1 MYGVRVKARRFGLIG
16 FALSSLVAR
25 GARAQGLGDEVVAP
39 GVTVASASGAEAAR
53 VNPGA
58 ISIARSWSARLTHTE
73 EVARDNTALN
83 ATALSWTSPL
93 PFGFGVSLGATY
105 ARPDAF
111 AAGSGTR
118 LGQWGSVDLGLG
130 WSLDRRLSFGLRTRV
145 FAGSGNG
152 PGSANDTVDGRVAL
166 DLGALW
172 RPSAY
177 GAVGVVA
184 RGVTGPQNLAMGLD
198 RQVVAGVAVRPVGT
212 DGWTLGIDGVWAQ
225 QGDLQA
231 RAGTRVAVPH
241 LGFLRAE
248 GVWDFG
254 NDTWRA
260 GVGFEFVW
268 GRANA
273 GGGAFF
279 RSDDA
284 LGWYASV
291 GLDGDRG
298 AVGLPTP
305 GVAVTVPM
313 DASPDARALGRLVMR
328 LERLSRDPSV
338 RGVLFAPRGE
348 VGGLAH
354 AEELREAFALLRR
367 RGKRVACHLTD
378 ATASTW
384 YACAG
389 VDRVSL
395 DPAGGVRLQ
404 GLRAMRY
411 FLGPALWA
419 IGVRT
424 DFVRIGDWKSA
435 AEQFTRASS
444 TEPSRQQEEQILD
457 DTMGTLVH
465 GIMASRQTSEADA
478 RALVVG
484 GPYTAR
490 EARTRGMVDA
500 VSTRATAE
508 RVFADGL
515 GVGRVDLE
523 DFAPLRSRR
532 WGAGRSVAVIYV
544 DGDIV
549 EGESSEIPVIGMRM
563 AGERTVIEA
572 IEAAAASPNVG
583 AIVLRVDSPGGSA
596 LASDLLWRAVTLANR
611 RKPVVASFGRIAAS
625 GGYYLGAGAREIVAD
640 PSTLT
645 GSIGIFYGK
654 ADVAGLLS
662 RLHVGV
668 ELSRRGDRADMES
681 LFRPYTPE
689 ERRFLAG
696 KIGEFYG
703 LFLQRVATG
712 RHRTVQEID
721 AVGEGRVYLGSRA
734 RSLGL
739 VDREGGLLTAMR
751 RARALAG
758 MADDAEVVELPAEP
772 SGLLRTLAQ
781 MLLSEAPGGGTP
793 SAAETITQFVL
804 GGRESLAVLRW
815 MLMVTSRSGT
825 PMAMVDWPL
834 AGPTGDAD

>member
-1 MYGVRVKARRFGLIG
+1 MYGVLVKARSLGLVG
-16 FALSSLVAR
+16 FALSSLTAW
-25 GARAQGLGDEVVAP
+25 GAQAQGLGDEVVAP

-58 ISIARSWSARLTHTE
+58 ISTARSWSARLTHTE
-73 EVARDNTALN
+73 EVARGGTALN

-93 PFGFGVSLGATY
+93 PFGFGVSLGGTY
-105 ARPDAF
+105 ARPDAV
-111 AAGSGTR
+111 AAGSGAS
-118 LGQWGSVDLGLG
+118 LGQWGSVELGLG

-145 FAGSGNG
+145 FAGTDTG
-152 PGSANDTVDGRVAL
+152 PGSAGDTVDGRVAM
-166 DLGALW
+166 DIGALW

-177 GAVGVVA
+177 GAFGVVA
-184 RGVTGPQNLAMGLD
+184 RGVTGPQNLALGLD

-212 DGWTLGIDGVWAQ
+212 DAWTLGIDGVWAQ
-225 QGDLQA
+225 QGNLQA
-231 RAGTRVAVPH
+231 RAGTRLAIPRV
-241 LGFLRAE
+241 GFLRAE

-254 NDTWRA
+254 LDAWRVGA
-260 GVGFEFVW
+260 GVEFVW
-268 GRANA
+268 GRLNA
-273 GGGAFF
+273 GGGGFV

-284 LGWYASV
+284 AGWYASV
-291 GLDGDRG
+291 GVDGDRG
-298 AVGLPTP
+298 AVGIPTP
-305 GVAVTVPM
+305 GVAVTIGM
-313 DASPDARALGRLVMR
+313 NSSPDARAIGRLVMR

-338 RGVLFAPRGE
+338 RGVMFAPRGE

-384 YACAG
+384 YACAA
-389 VDRVSL
+389 VDRVTL

-411 FLGPALWA
+411 FLGPALWS

-444 TEPSRQQEEQILD
+444 TEPAREQEEQILD
-457 DTMGTLVH
+457 DTLATLVA
-465 GIMASRQTSEADA
+465 GIASSRQLSTADA
-478 RALVVG
+478 QALVVG

-490 EARTRGMVDA
+490 EARARHMVDA
-500 VSTRATAE
+500 ISTRATAE
-508 RVFADGL
+508 RVFADGM

-549 EGESSEIPVIGMRM
+549 EGESSEIPLIGMRM
-563 AGERTVIEA
+563 AGERTLVEA
-572 IEAAAASPNVG
+572 IEAAAGSPNVG

-596 LASDLLWRAVTLANR
+596 LASDLVWRAVAQANR

-662 RLHVGV
+662 RLHVGI
-668 ELSRRGDRADMES
+668 ELSRRGERADMES

-703 LFLQRVATG
+703 LFLQRVAAG
-712 RHRTVQEID
+712 RHRTTAEID
-721 AVGEGRVYLGSRA
+721 AVGEGRVYLGTRA
-734 RSLGL
+734 HSIGL
-739 VDREGGLLTAMR
+739 VDREGGLLTALR
-751 RARALAG
+751 RARALG
-758 MADDAEVVELPAEP
+758 GLADDADVVELPAEP
-772 SGLLRTLAQ
+772 GGLLRTIIG
-781 MLLSEAPGGGTP
+781 MLTSEAPGGGSP
-793 SAAETITQFVL
+793 SATESLTRMLL

-815 MLMVTSRSGT
+815 MLMVTSRAGE
-825 PMAMVDWPL
+825 PMAMVEWPL
-834 AGPTGDAD
+834 AGPTGDVD